1 MKISVRIIEN
11 EIRRVIDVGETQ
23 FGFMPGR
30 GTLDACQLQQKY
42 LGKKINLYFGFVD
55 LEKALDRVILD

>member
-1 MKISVRIIEN
+1 MKMSERIIEN

-30 GTLDACQLQQKY
+30 GTLDACQLQ
-42 LGKKINLYFGFVD
+42 
-55 LEKALDRVILD
+55 

>member
-1 MKISVRIIEN
+1 MKISERIIEN

-30 GTLDACQLQQKY
+30 GTLDVCQLQ
-42 LGKKINLYFGFVD
+42 
-55 LEKALDRVILD
+55 